1 MLKENCCM
9 AMTFEGS
16 ALDFPLKQGII
27 QGRTLVM
34 LKMALMAIYGT
45 RKTNCG
51 SYHSLSTMRHPID
64 HHGKVLLECSYL
76 LLMLRWNTQAIRHL

>member
-1 MLKENCCM
+1 MS
-9 AMTFEGS
+9 MTFEGS

-51 SYHSLSTMRHPID
+51 S
-64 HHGKVLLECSYL
+64 
-76 LLMLRWNTQAIRHL
+76 